1 MKPMTPRFAA
11 PALAL
16 ALFAP
21 IALGLSACAGEPDKA
36 KDKGPADG
44 NAPSI
49 LPELPA
55 LAEGPTIRDVS
66 VQQASALISG
76 DAPAIVIDVRT
87 PDEFAQGHIE
97 GAINVDVNSDT
108 FIEDLAKLDKDTA
121 YLVHC
126 RSGKRSAKALEAM
139 REASFT
145 TIAHM
150 NDGLNGWSEAGKPV
164 VQ

>member
-1 MKPMTPRFAA
+1 MKPTIRRPNA

-16 ALFAP
+16 ALLAP
-21 IALGLSACAGEPDKA
+21 IALGLSACAGEPDKGR
-36 KDKGPADG
+36 DKASG
-44 NAPSI
+44 NAPTI
-49 LPELPA
+49 MPELPV

-76 DAPAIVIDVRT
+76 DAPAVVLDVRT
-87 PDEFAQGHIE
+87 PEEFAQGHIE

-126 RSGKRSAKALEAM
+126 RSGRRSAKALEAM

-150 NDGLNGWSEAGKPV
+150 NDGLNGWSEAGLALVK
-164 VQ
+164 